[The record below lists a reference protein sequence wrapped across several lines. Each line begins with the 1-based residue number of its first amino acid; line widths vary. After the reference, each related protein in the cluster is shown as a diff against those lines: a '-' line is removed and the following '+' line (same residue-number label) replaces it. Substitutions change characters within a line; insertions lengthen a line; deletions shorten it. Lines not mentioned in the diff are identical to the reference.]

1 MRRFFLTLTLLSSF
15 WGFCIAQK
23 HYLLKSPNGELII
36 NIEVGDKIYYS
47 LLHRGKSVIASS
59 PISMSL
65 DGDKT
70 LGEKSRVK
78 NVHMHQI
85 NESISTVFY
94 KRNLVN
100 NFCNELIITFKED
113 FQLNF
118 RAYNEGMAY
127 RFVVTENKPFIVM
140 NEEAT
145 FNFEKDYMTYV
156 PFVRGGKNKKIEE
169 QFFNSFEN
177 V

>member
-1 MRRFFLTLTLLSSF
+1 
-15 WGFCIAQK
+15 
-23 HYLLKSPNGELII
+23 
-36 NIEVGDKIYYS
+36 
-47 LLHRGKSVIASS
+47 
-59 PISMSL
+59 
-65 DGDKT
+65 
-70 LGEKSRVK
+70 
-78 NVHMHQI
+78 MHQI

-140 NEEAT
+140 NEELHIQ
-145 FNFEKDYMTYV
+145 FSKDYMTYV
-156 PFVRGGKNKKIEE
+156 PL
-169 QFFNSFEN
+169 
-177 V
+177 